1 VTVKVAPE
9 LDMASLIFLAPRT
22 REVEGLLGRTARL
35 RWSCKPF
42 PSRNPIPVRLFGR
55 DLVGRDLGVP
65 AQARA

>member
-1 VTVKVAPE
+1 MTVKVAPE
-9 LDMASLIFLAPRT
+9 LDMESLIFLPPRT

-42 PSRNPIPVRLFGR
+42 PSCKTIPVRLF
-55 DLVGRDLGVP
+55 GRDLGVP